1 MKVERRKHPRYIVK
15 NGAIEV
21 HTRQSKIIGKLE
33 DISKCG
39 LAFRYTPVQDEKVN
53 SETVDIMDTG
63 PARFYLSG
71 FVCRLVRDIP
81 TLSEDQNFTGNETH
95 LCGMEFVKFEMEEN
109 LEFFLNN
116 YLNTVD

>member
-1 MKVERRKHPRYIVK
+1 MKAERRRHPRYIVK

-33 DISKCG
+33 NISKCG
-39 LAFRYTPVQDEKVN
+39 LAFRYTPVQEETVH
-53 SETVDIMDTG
+53 SETVDIMASG

-71 FVCRLVRDIP
+71 FVCRMVHDIT
-81 TLSEDQNFTGNETH
+81 TLAEDQNFTGIETR
-95 LCGMEFVKFEMEEN
+95 LRGMEFVKIEMEEN

-116 YLNTVD
+116 CLNDAD